1 MWFCIIALSRS
12 KEDSPEFSLSDGV
25 DEARTE
31 QALQE
36 AFDQATGQQSQ
47 RTGDI
52 AGMSLLQD
60 SALGMHPS
68 GKSCLSSF
76 SLLSPFTPTLSLSLS
91 LSLTIYFTPRLLC
104 SVPIAFE
111 HADMDSL
118 VTGSLAP
125 GPGEFPSISD
135 LDQSLCLPSF
145 PSHGQGGARG
155 TMPSIG
161 EELEVNKFHI
171 SCATTAVCAL
181 T

>member
-1 MWFCIIALSRS
+1 MDSHNTHIKLWFCIVALSRS

-76 SLLSPFTPTLSLSLS
+76 SLLSLSLSHFLS
-91 LSLTIYFTPRLLC
+91 LSPRSLPLTNTQFIL
-104 SVPIAFE
+104 
-111 HADMDSL
+111 H
-118 VTGSLAP
+118 
-125 GPGEFPSISD
+125 
-135 LDQSLCLPSF
+135 
-145 PSHGQGGARG
+145 H
-155 TMPSIG
+155 
-161 EELEVNKFHI
+161 
-171 SCATTAVCAL
+171 VCYVL
-181 T
+181 YL